1 MHHSASVEIQ
11 VSPNGPGQDPLR
23 RRRRARRGEHHERRP
38 LCSRHFLTLRT
49 RSGSDLVTRGTGRPW
64 QGLAAREELR
74 PRLVSQLSV
83 AKGCQKTVEHR
94 VPHLHRSWRITRL
107 QRLT

>member
-23 RRRRARRGEHHERRP
+23 RRRRAGRGEHHERRP

-49 RSGSDLVTRGTGRPW
+49 GSGSDHNGAPMV
-64 QGLAAREELR
+64 QC
-74 PRLVSQLSV
+74 RLKPLY
-83 AKGCQKTVEHR
+83 
-94 VPHLHRSWRITRL
+94 PHA
-107 QRLT
+107 